1 MSLDFHCDLD
11 ENWLMC
17 KIHRSDRNVNK
28 VEEPWDNCHPINA
41 IKVSKN

>member
-17 KIHRSDRNVNK
+17 KIHRSARNVNN
-28 VEEPWDNCHPINA
+28 V
-41 IKVSKN
+41 KNVKIFMMQIITMA